1 MNQLILATHNNHKAR
16 EFQDILPQYSVKT
29 LADLG
34 HDEEIEETATD
45 LEGNS
50 LLKAKTIFKRYGY
63 VVISDD
69 SGLEVNALNGAPG
82 VYSARYAGEPRND
95 QRNTEKLLYK
105 LQGASNRKAQF
116 RTVITLMS
124 PGNSFQF
131 EGIVSGTIAESPR
144 GEAGF
149 GYDPVFV
156 PKGYQQTFAEL
167 PADLKN
173 KISHRAN
180 AIEKL
185 LHFLN
190 EHPRFCEILEENR

>member
-1 MNQLILATHNNHKAR
+1 MTQLILATHNDHKAK
-16 EFQDILPQYSVKT
+16 EFRDILPQYSVQT

-34 HDEEIEETATD
+34 HDDEIKETATS

-50 LLKAKTIFKRYGY
+50 FIKAETVFKRYGHI
-63 VVISDD
+63 VISDD
-69 SGLEVNALNGAPG
+69 SGLEVDALNGAPG
-82 VYSARYAGEPRND
+82 VYSARYAGDSRND
-95 QRNTEKLLYK
+95 QRNTEKLLDE

-116 RTVITLMS
+116 RTVITLMNAK
-124 PGNSFQF
+124 NSFQF
-131 EGIVSGTIAESPR
+131 EGIVKGTIAKSPR

-149 GYDPVFV
+149 GYDPVFIPEGV
-156 PKGYQQTFAEL
+156 QQTFAEL
-167 PADLKN
+167 AANEKN

-190 EHPRFCEILEENR
+190 EHPRFC

>member
-124 PGNSFQF
+124 AGNSFQF

-190 EHPRFCEILEENR
+190 EHPRFCEILK

>member
-1 MNQLILATHNNHKAR
+1 MTQLILATHNDHKAK
-16 EFQDILPQYSVKT
+16 EFRDILPQYSVQT

-34 HDEEIEETATD
+34 HDDEIKETTTS

-50 LLKAKTIFKRYGY
+50 FIKAETVFKRYGH

-69 SGLEVNALNGAPG
+69 SGLEVDALNGAPG
-82 VYSARYAGEPRND
+82 VYSARYAGDPRND
-95 QRNTEKLLYK
+95 QRNTEKLLDE
-105 LQGASNRKAQF
+105 LQGAFNRKAQF
-116 RTVITLMS
+116 RTVITLMNAE
-124 PGNSFQF
+124 NSFQF
-131 EGIVSGTIAESPR
+131 EGIVKGTIAKSPR

-149 GYDPVFV
+149 GYDPVFIPEGV
-156 PKGYQQTFAEL
+156 QQTFAEL
-167 PADLKN
+167 AANEKN

-190 EHPRFCEILEENR
+190 EHPRFC

>member
-82 VYSARYAGEPRND
+82 VYSSRYAGEPRND
-95 QRNTEKLLYK
+95 QRNTDKLLHK
-105 LQGASNRKAQF
+105 LQGATNRKAQY
-116 RTVITLMS
+116 RTLITLKTAE
-124 PGNSFQF
+124 NSFQF

>member
-1 MNQLILATHNNHKAR
+1 MNKLILATHNNHKAR

-124 PGNSFQF
+124 AGNSFQF

-190 EHPRFCEILEENR
+190 EHPRFCEILK